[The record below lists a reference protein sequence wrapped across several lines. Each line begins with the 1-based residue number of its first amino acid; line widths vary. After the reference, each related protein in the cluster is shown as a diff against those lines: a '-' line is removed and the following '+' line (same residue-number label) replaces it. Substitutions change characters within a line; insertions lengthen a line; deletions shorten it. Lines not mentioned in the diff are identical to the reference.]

1 LLPYVNPCQNYLPV
15 EALLF
20 HDCPDTGHGPIR
32 TQTLMDDQRRWPHPG
47 HTNAPEIK
55 ENMKQL
61 NCILLID
68 DDEPTNFLNKMTLE
82 QAGCTR
88 HIRVAQSGQ
97 AALEFL
103 RGSRLHNNG
112 SCPRPD
118 LIFLD
123 INMPAMDGWEFLAQ
137 YRTLPPEKKADT
149 VLIMLTTSLNPDD
162 EKRTR
167 AIPEV
172 SGFENKPLNQSQL
185 DRLLKKYFNN

>member
-1 LLPYVNPCQNYLPV
+1 MLRNEV
-15 EALLF
+15 
-20 HDCPDTGHGPIR
+20 DCPE
-32 TQTLMDDQRRWPHPG
+32 PG
-47 HTNAPEIK
+47 LTVSEIK

-88 HIRVAQSGQ
+88 HIRIAQSGQ
-97 AALEFL
+97 AALDYL
-103 RGSRLHNNG
+103 RGCGPSLPG
-112 SCPRPD
+112 SDKEPGPATLDTYLRPD

-137 YRTLPPEKKADT
+137 YRDLPPEKKADT

-162 EKRTR
+162 ELRTR
-167 AIPEV
+167 AIPEIA
-172 SGFENKPLNQSQL
+172 GFENKPLKQDQL
-185 DRLLKKYFNN
+185 ENLLKKYFNV